1 MLSYAALPGTKGTSV
16 TQEGGLVVSLNSV
29 PHSFVH
35 FLRKLSL
42 KWSIINF
49 PHSPTRNITSHSV
62 KNLTFRSLLRW
73 KIVILPILKKLMY
86 ILNIVKAGLK
96 KTWVKGLTC
105 LPTSCLPSWL
115 FSGHAALFA
124 TLIAKTAKDIDF
136 LIDSLP
142 SKECSPELQVCAMF
156 LLCCTC
162 NYVKMTKNQLIRCIH
177 NT

>member
-1 MLSYAALPGTKGTSV
+1 MKDCYTANS
-16 TQEGGLVVSLNSV
+16 QETD
-29 PHSFVH
+29 VH
-35 FLRKLSL
+35 FE
-42 KWSIINF
+42 
-49 PHSPTRNITSHSV
+49 HSESRV
-62 KNLTFRSLLRW
+62 EKNLSERVNMSSYLL
-73 KIVILPILKKLMY
+73 
-86 ILNIVKAGLK
+86 
-96 KTWVKGLTC
+96 
-105 LPTSCLPSWL
+105 LPSWL

-162 NYVKMTKNQLIRCIH
+162 NYVKIPKNQLIRCIH